1 MTLQI
6 LELLEYAE
14 LRKLPAL
21 ERLCD
26 LVRGLEHHADRQ
38 VAETAERVTKARA
51 ADVQLQ
57 GRSPPSAVPQ
67 PASRTQELMEVID
80 PTLAPP
86 RPAGATGSRKKAR
99 ADEDG
104 GPPVRGRGG
113 WPKSTATGSRKVA
126 KSQLARRGN
135 VGRSA
140 DRSGCAGAWRGR
152 GRGSGGRWR
161 GRGGRWRGRGRWW
174 TRARHSLSRG
184 GRCSL
189 AALRPPAHR
198 YAAID
203 DGYRSPE
210 DAELDDPQM
219 GCFCGTD
226 RHLPT
231 SKLPFAG
238 VWVQCELCE
247 RWCHGECAGMTQEEA
262 DAADYF
268 HCALCSDNEPAAA
281 PPRQRAAPPPPPAPK
296 APPPNGGVYL
306 DNVDAKLWQGAAAE
320 GWQTSR
326 R

>member
-1 MTLQI
+1 
-6 LELLEYAE
+6 
-14 LRKLPAL
+14 
-21 ERLCD
+21 
-26 LVRGLEHHADRQ
+26 
-38 VAETAERVTKARA
+38 
-51 ADVQLQ
+51 
-57 GRSPPSAVPQ
+57 
-67 PASRTQELMEVID
+67 MEVID

-152 GRGSGGRWR
+152 GRGGGGRWR

-281 PPRQRAAPPPPPAPK
+281 PPRQRAAPPPPPPAPK